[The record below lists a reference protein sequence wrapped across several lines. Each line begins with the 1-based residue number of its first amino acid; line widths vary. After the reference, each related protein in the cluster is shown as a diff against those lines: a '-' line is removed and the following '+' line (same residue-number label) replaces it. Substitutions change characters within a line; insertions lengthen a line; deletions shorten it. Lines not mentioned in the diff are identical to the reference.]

1 MIEEISQYVDKH
13 IIITKEKF
21 QSEYK
26 NTTVVSPDG
35 NKNGVRYWLWAAN
48 TAKKEINSKPVRGGW
63 IVHEHVVGYIPTM
76 VKAFTSLYN
85 YNIATVASL
94 YAADLTC
101 LVERRWR
108 MDPNDVKI
116 SIEQEYKY
124 QKLFLKKCIKTVPSW
139 IAVDIVTGNSRE
151 VETNVKKV
159 MPKKKVKV
167 VPTSIHKKSFIGG
180 KREMEVGWDDGRL
193 KLLYVGR
200 ITPYKGIATM
210 LSALKQCQNIYEKN
224 MQLLMLGSTKKFDKT
239 WFQRL
244 VNSYDLNI
252 GKEIVGVQRV
262 KKKELGKYYKKSDIF
277 LFPSFHEGSPRVV
290 KEALCMG
297 TPVVASRIPGTQML
311 DPNEN
316 VIRFFEPGNSNDMQN
331 QIASTV
337 ESEGKLKRISYKS
350 KKLASEFTPN
360 KIAKKF
366 AKVYGKIQL

>member
-1 MIEEISQYVDKH
+1 
-13 IIITKEKF
+13 
-21 QSEYK
+21 
-26 NTTVVSPDG
+26 
-35 NKNGVRYWLWAAN
+35 
-48 TAKKEINSKPVRGGW
+48 
-63 IVHEHVVGYIPTM
+63 
-76 VKAFTSLYN
+76 
-85 YNIATVASL
+85 
-94 YAADLTC
+94 
-101 LVERRWR
+101 